1 MRDSILQLRTTRDH
15 SRVVVRCAGELDFS
29 VAGELRAELEAAY
42 APGIALLVIDMSELT
57 FIDSSGLQCLLEA
70 HVWCE
75 SHGARLEVARSRA
88 VQRVLDIAGA
98 IFAAP
103 APDEGDA
110 DPDPQAAPA
119 E

>member
-1 MRDSILQLRTTRDH
+1 MRDSILQIQTALDGD
-15 SRVVVRCAGELDFS
+15 RVVIRCAGELDFS
-29 VAGELRAELEAAY
+29 VAGELREAVDA
-42 APGIALLVIDMSELT
+42 ACSPGIRVLRMDMSELG

-75 SHGARLEVARSRA
+75 SNGATFEVVPSRA

-98 IFAAP
+98 LFSTAQ
-103 APDEGDA
+103 PDTGTD
-110 DPDPQAAPA
+110 DPDRHTAST

>member
-1 MRDSILQLRTTRDH
+1 MRDSILQLQTRRDGAQ
-15 SRVVVRCAGELDFS
+15 VVIHCAGELDFS
-29 VAGELRAELEAAY
+29 VAGELRQAVDAACT
-42 APGIALLVIDMSELT
+42 PGTERLRVDMSDLT

-75 SHGARLEVARSRA
+75 SHDARFEVVASRA

-98 IFAAP
+98 LFGAP
-103 APDEGDA
+103 QPDEGDA
-110 DPDPQAAPA
+110 NPDHSATPA